1 MIFPEN
7 IEQKL
12 GFDKIRFLISEQ
24 CLSQEGQHWV
34 EQMKWS
40 TSYEQINLWLLQTKE
55 AMNMLKG
62 DHFII
67 ETR

>member
-40 TSYEQINLWLLQTKE
+40 THMSK
-55 AMNMLKG
+55 
-62 DHFII
+62 
-67 ETR
+67 